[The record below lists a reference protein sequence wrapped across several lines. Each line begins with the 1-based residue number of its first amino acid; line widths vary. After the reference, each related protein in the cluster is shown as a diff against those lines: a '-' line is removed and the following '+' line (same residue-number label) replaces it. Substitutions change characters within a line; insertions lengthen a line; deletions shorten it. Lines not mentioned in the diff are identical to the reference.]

1 MYPIQ
6 LNSSIRWRMVRHDD
20 RYDRHCR
27 MTRKSKTQL
36 TAGDWI
42 KAAFRALST
51 GGVQAIR
58 AEAIARDINTTKGSF
73 YWHFRDVPA
82 LKSAMLDHWRHHA
95 TEEIIAANT
104 GQAADPETRLR
115 HLIAQ
120 VTDGRATAYGGVRA
134 EAAMREWA
142 RLDRDVADA
151 VRGVD
156 RRRLAYLQSIASDL
170 GYDDAAAAAM
180 AQLLYAGLIGLE
192 YLQGQGLADASEAL
206 QTLGAMVTQGAAA
219 DRNSP

>member
-1 MYPIQ
+1 MVEHDNCHDQ
-6 LNSSIRWRMVRHDD
+6 HNRMS
-20 RYDRHCR
+20 
-27 MTRKSKTQL
+27 RKSKSQL

-82 LKSAMLDHWRHHA
+82 LKAAMLDHWRHHA

-104 GQAADPETRLR
+104 GEATDPETRLH

-120 VTDGRATAYGGVRA
+120 VTDGRGTAYGGVRT

-142 RLDRDVADA
+142 RVDRDVAKA
-151 VRGVD
+151 VREVD
-156 RRRLAYLQSIASDL
+156 QRRLAHLQSIASDL
-170 GYDDAAAAAM
+170 GYDEDGSAKA

-192 YLQGQGLADASEAL
+192 YLEGQGLARASDAL
-206 QTLGAMVTQGAAA
+206 QSLGAMMTHAAA
-219 DRNSP
+219 AIGSRP

>member
-1 MYPIQ
+1 
-6 LNSSIRWRMVRHDD
+6 MVEHDD
-20 RYDRHCR
+20 CHNQHNR
-27 MTRKSKTQL
+27 MSRKTKSQL

-104 GQAADPETRLR
+104 GGAADPETRLH

-120 VTDGRATAYGGVRA
+120 VTDGRGTAYGGVRT

-142 RLDRDVADA
+142 RVDRDVAKA
-151 VRGVD
+151 VREVD
-156 RRRLAYLQSIASDL
+156 QRRLAYLQSIASDL
-170 GYDDAAAAAM
+170 GYDEDGSAKA

-192 YLQGQGLADASEAL
+192 YLEGQGLARASDAL
-206 QTLGAMVTQGAAA
+206 QSLGAMMTHAAA
-219 DRNSP
+219 ATGSRP

>member
-1 MYPIQ
+1 M
-6 LNSSIRWRMVRHDD
+6 S
-20 RYDRHCR
+20 
-27 MTRKSKTQL
+27 RKSKNQL
-36 TAGDWI
+36 SATDWI

-58 AEAIARDINTTKGSF
+58 VEAIARDIKTTKGSF

-82 LKSAMLDHWRHHA
+82 LKAAMLDHWRHHA

-104 GQAADPETRLR
+104 GEATDPQRRL
-115 HLIAQ
+115 HGLIAQ
-120 VTDGRATAYGGVRA
+120 VTDERGTAYGGVRT

-142 RLDRDVADA
+142 RVDRDVADA

-156 RRRLAYLQSIASDL
+156 KRRLAYLQSIASDL
-170 GYDDAAAAAM
+170 GHDDAAAATM

-192 YLQGQGLADASEAL
+192 YLEGQGLARASDAL
-206 QTLGAMVTQGAAA
+206 QTLGRMMARNGRGASGGLTAVTE
-219 DRNSP
+219 

>member
-1 MYPIQ
+1 
-6 LNSSIRWRMVRHDD
+6 
-20 RYDRHCR
+20 
-27 MTRKSKTQL
+27 MTRRSKSPL
-36 TAGDWI
+36 AAADWI
-42 KAAFRALST
+42 KAAFRALSS

-58 AEAIARDINTTKGSF
+58 VEAIARDIKTTKGSF

-95 TEEIIAANT
+95 TEEIIAANAGEVT
-104 GQAADPETRLR
+104 DPAQRLQ

-120 VTDGRATAYGGVRA
+120 VTDERGAAYGGVRT

-142 RLDRDVADA
+142 RVDRDVADA

-156 RRRLAYLQSIASDL
+156 RRRLAYLQSIAVDL
-170 GYDDAAAAAM
+170 GYDEGGAAKA

-192 YLQGQGLADASEAL
+192 YLEGQGLANAAEAL
-206 QTLGAMVTQGAAA
+206 QSLGVMMIRGPQPTV
-219 DRNSP
+219 

>member
-1 MYPIQ
+1 MYTFR
-6 LNSSIRWRMVRHDD
+6 LYSSIRWRMVEHENRQD
-20 RYDRHCR
+20 RRNH
-27 MTRKSKTQL
+27 MTRKSKSQL

-42 KAAFRALST
+42 RAAFRALSA

-58 AEAIARDINTTKGSF
+58 VEAIARDIKTTKGSF

-82 LKSAMLDHWRHHA
+82 LKTAMLNHWRHHA
-95 TEEIIAANT
+95 TEEIIAANA
-104 GQAADPETRLR
+104 GQAADPEMRLR

-120 VTDGRATAYGGVRA
+120 VTDERGAAYGGVRT

-142 RLDRDVADA
+142 RVDCDVADA

-156 RRRLAYLQSIASDL
+156 QRRLAYLQSIASDL
-170 GYDDAAAAAM
+170 GHDGEAAVTM

-192 YLQGQGLADASEAL
+192 YLEGQGLARASDAL
-206 QTLGAMVTQGAAA
+206 QTLGAIMTQAAA
-219 DRNSP
+219 TISNRP

>member
-1 MYPIQ
+1 
-6 LNSSIRWRMVRHDD
+6 
-20 RYDRHCR
+20 
-27 MTRKSKTQL
+27 MTRRPKSQL

-58 AEAIARDINTTKGSF
+58 AEAIARDIKTTKGSF

-82 LKSAMLDHWRHHA
+82 LKTAMLDHWRHHA
-95 TEEIIAANT
+95 TEQIIAANT
-104 GQAADPETRLR
+104 GEDADPEERLR

-120 VTDGRATAYGGVRA
+120 VTDERGAAYGGVRT

-142 RLDRDVADA
+142 RVDSDVADA

-170 GYDDAAAAAM
+170 GYDDEAAATM

-192 YLQGQGLADASEAL
+192 YLEGQGLARASDAL
-206 QTLGAMVTQGAAA
+206 QTLGRMMTRSAGTHPAV
-219 DRNSP
+219 